1 MKSVLALL
9 VATSALSGY
18 PPAYAEDFTDTRQ
31 VVNLLPAERV
41 WMLGEMRTNLSTIS
55 AILTALSGGNAEQA
69 RNAALD
75 RGTVRLN
82 DPERKKISEKA
93 PDGWKP
99 LSKNIHQGFDSIAK
113 SIGAGAPQS
122 QTLSQLGSLMQN
134 CVACHAAYRVSEND

>member
-18 PPAYAEDFTDTRQ
+18 LPAYAEDFTDTRQ

-55 AILTALSGGNAEQA
+55 AILTALSSGNAAQA

-82 DPERKKISEKA
+82 DPERKKISEKV

-99 LSKNIHQGFDSIAK
+99 LSKNIHQGFDSIAE
-113 SIGAGAPQS
+113 SLGTGAPQS
-122 QTLSQLGSLMQN
+122 QTLSQLGKLMQN
-134 CVACHAAYRVSEND
+134 CVTCHAAYRVSENH